1 VSRVLLIA
9 ADKPLPL
16 WDRQEVRTTHRK
28 LPDIP
33 DLGDKAGKTIS
44 YTGLRG
50 FRVSE
55 HNYYRSAVDALG
67 YSMKAYQY
75 ELELEHC
82 QPHLAHLRAYLSA
95 NLAPGQEIELW
106 SLWVGNDHED
116 RPVHFRGKL
125 SDLDLDT
132 LDQFLNLPMKDGKL
146 GQCRM
151 TVTT

>member
-1 VSRVLLIA
+1 MSRVLLIA

-16 WDRQEVRTTHRK
+16 WDRQEERTTHCK

-44 YTGLRG
+44 FTDLRG

-82 QPHLAHLRAYLSA
+82 QTDLEHLRAYLSA
-95 NLAPGQEIELW
+95 NLAPGEEIELW